1 MRTAVSECAQARAP
15 KPRRWQAWWLLL
27 HRGREIPV
35 RDRRAARSKRK
46 RRRSPAATWPR
57 TERKHFDIDGD
68 QRHGL
73 FSVRA
78 MLFAQPSISGQSRL
92 SPNRPPKAWKNK
104 REGNGH

>member
-1 MRTAVSECAQARAP
+1 MNYRPHLESGALRQMHGLPDHAF
-15 KPRRWQAWWLLL
+15 
-27 HRGREIPV
+27 G
-35 RDRRAARSKRK
+35 
-46 RRRSPAATWPR
+46 
-57 TERKHFDIDGD
+57 IDGD

-78 MLFAQPSISGQSRL
+78 MLIAQPSISGQSRL

>member
-1 MRTAVSECAQARAP
+1 MADLLRQAQEAEAASREGEGSG
-15 KPRRWQAWWLLL
+15 
-27 HRGREIPV
+27 RGRRG
-35 RDRRAARSKRK
+35 RDGRKLEQGQHAVADGRRVGDVGRDD
-46 RRRSPAATWPR
+46 
-57 TERKHFDIDGD
+57 DIDGD

>member
-1 MRTAVSECAQARAP
+1 M
-15 KPRRWQAWWLLL
+15 WLLL
-27 HRGREIPV
+27 HRGEIPV
-35 RDRRAARSKRK
+35 RTGAPRAQSVSVAV
-46 RRRSPAATWPR
+46 PAGTWSR

-73 FSVRA
+73 VSVRA
-78 MLFAQPSISGQSRL
+78 MLLAQPSISGQSRL